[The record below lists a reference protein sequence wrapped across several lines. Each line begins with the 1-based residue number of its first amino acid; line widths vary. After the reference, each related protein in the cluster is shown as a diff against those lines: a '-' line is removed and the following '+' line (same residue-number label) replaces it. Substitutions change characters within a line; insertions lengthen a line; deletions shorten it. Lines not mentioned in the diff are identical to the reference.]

1 MTGIK
6 RPLLTLLKWLLIIEL
21 GYLLLI
27 NVALQL
33 PLTQTLINQIR
44 PEKFHVAW
52 ESAWSW
58 YPFRVHARSVTA
70 SGQSRSQQWQVDVTS
85 ASGSINPLPLVLKRV
100 ILSNVSAT
108 DIAYKQRPRLKPDK
122 DYSALLPYFPDIEGW
137 EIAPADTSPR
147 KTKRPWKLT
156 IDNASASGVHK
167 VWIFNINGGGS
178 GVLAVDLSFETRG
191 GPFSLDARNVDL
203 RLDPAYLNGEA
214 QVFHLGTLSGS
225 AGLAPFVPRENKGV
239 KMLPFLTLDTLLDLE
254 VESLKFINLFTANL
268 GDFFIDGAGRVSG
281 ELKYDQGFLLAN
293 TDLAV
298 AARDLEIRFRDVNV
312 AGEGSVRIHTPA
324 NADKPA
330 GLDVDYNRL
339 QVTRQGDDK
348 HFLQGDGLKLRYAG
362 SNYVIPDTKFDFEA
376 MLNDEAARERRK
388 DNTLKIEI
396 KEATVVDM
404 TIANDYL
411 PEATSIAITGG
422 TAKLTADVFAEAKNM
437 TGGLQLISTDLELE
451 ADQQALE
458 GNLDLDVVVAGGVPR
473 EMRLDLSG
481 SRLTLDEVSVAGNE
495 DSFDEEYWS
504 AVLNFN
510 RLEGK
515 VRRPV
520 QLDSDLRLRISDT
533 RPLVAIFQNQKSPP
547 RWISGLLTLKDIEG
561 QASVSVNQDLVVIPQ
576 ANITSDE
583 AEGAAKV
590 AFTPDNRNG
599 MIYARYKKLDVLLK
613 LLGQKQDMDIIKVRE
628 KFDSYEL
635 KYQGP

>member
-6 RPLLTLLKWLLIIEL
+6 RPLLNLLKWLLIIEL

-44 PEKFHVAW
+44 PEKFHVTW
-52 ESAWSW
+52 ENAWSW
-58 YPFRVHARSVTA
+58 YPFRIHAQDVTA
-70 SGQSRSQQWQVDVTS
+70 SGQSRSQQWQVEVTS
-85 ASGSINPLPLVLKRV
+85 ASGTINPLPLVLKRV
-100 ILSNVSAT
+100 ILSNVSAM
-108 DIAYKQRPRLKPDK
+108 DIDYKQRPRLKPDK
-122 DYSALLPYFPDIEGW
+122 DYSALLPHFPDIEGW

-156 IDNASASGVHK
+156 IDNGSASGVHK
-167 VWIFNINGGGS
+167 IWIFNINGGGS
-178 GVLAVDLSFETRG
+178 GDLEVDLSFETRG
-191 GPFSLDARNVDL
+191 GPFSLDARELDL
-203 RLDPAYLNGEA
+203 TLDPAYLNGEA
-214 QVFHLGTLSGS
+214 QVFHHGTLRG
-225 AGLAPFVPRENKGV
+225 AVGFAPFVPRESKGV
-239 KMLPFLTLDTLLDLE
+239 KMLPFLKLDTQVDLE

-268 GDFFIDGAGRVSG
+268 GDFLIDGAGRVSG
-281 ELKYDQGFLLAN
+281 GLKYDQGFLLAN

-298 AARDLEIRFRDVNV
+298 AARDLEIRFRDMNV

-339 QVTRQGDDK
+339 QITRQGDEK

-362 SNYVIPDTKFDFEA
+362 SNFVIPEPNFDFEA
-376 MLNDEAARERRK
+376 MLNNEASRERRK
-388 DNTLKIEI
+388 DNTLKIKI

-411 PEATSIAITGG
+411 PETASIAITGG
-422 TAKLTADVFAEAKNM
+422 TAKLTADIFVEPEDA
-437 TGGLQLISTDLELE
+437 TGGLQLTSTDLELE

-458 GNLDLDVVVAGGVPR
+458 GNLDLDVVVAGGIPR

-481 SRLTLDEVSVAGNE
+481 SRLTLDEVSVAGDE
-495 DSFDEEYWS
+495 DSFDEVYWS
-504 AVLNFN
+504 AVFNFD
-510 RLEGK
+510 RLEGV

-520 QLDSDLRLRISDT
+520 QLDSDLHVRISDT

-561 QASVSVNQDLVVIPQ
+561 EASVSINQGQVVIPR
-576 ANITSDE
+576 ASILSDE
-583 AEGAAKV
+583 AEVAAKV
-590 AFTPDNRNG
+590 AFTPDASTG
-599 MIYARYKKLDVLLK
+599 MIYARYKKLDLLLK
-613 LLGQKQDMDIIKVRE
+613 LMGKEQDMDIIKVRE
-628 KFDSYEL
+628 KFDRYEL
-635 KYQGP
+635 KY